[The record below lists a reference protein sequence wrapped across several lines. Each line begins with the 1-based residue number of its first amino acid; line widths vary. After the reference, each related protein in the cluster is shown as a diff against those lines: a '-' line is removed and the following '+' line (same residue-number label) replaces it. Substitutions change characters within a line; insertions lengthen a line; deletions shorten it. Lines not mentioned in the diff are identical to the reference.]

1 VVDILRI
8 KDGYVVEHWDVMQ
21 PVPDPAETKN
31 ANGMF

>member
-8 KDGYVVEHWDVMQ
+8 ENGWAVEHWDVMQ